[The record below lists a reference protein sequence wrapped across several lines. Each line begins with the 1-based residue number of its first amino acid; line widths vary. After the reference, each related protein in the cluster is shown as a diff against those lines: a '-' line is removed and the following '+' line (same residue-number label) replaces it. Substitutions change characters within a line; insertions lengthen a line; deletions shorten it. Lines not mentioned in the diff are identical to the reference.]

1 MLALYLPTLHRLG
14 ATGAPFVVI
23 GSCALELHGHALAGL
38 GPRDC
43 DLACDLD
50 RITPLLAALTAEDW
64 DLRVWGE
71 PLRRPFA
78 REQLA
83 GKFYARATA
92 DTRSLDLDFE
102 LALPFAALWADH
114 VTLSGVPVAALAH
127 VIALKQARG
136 NPRDLAQLAQIL
148 RR

>member
-1 MLALYLPTLHRLG
+1 MLARYLPTLRRLV
-14 ATGAPFVVI
+14 ATGAPFVVV

-50 RITPLLAALTAEDW
+50 HIAPLLDALTADDW
-64 DLRVWGE
+64 DLRVWDE

-92 DTRSLDLDFE
+92 DTRSIDLDFE
-102 LALPFAALWADH
+102 LAVPFTALWAQR
-114 VTLSGVPVAALAH
+114 VELGGVPVAALAH
-127 VIALKQARG
+127 VIAMKQARSS
-136 NPRDLAQLAQIL
+136 PRDLAQLAQVL